1 MTSAREGASQGAAA
15 APIHPQSTEQ
25 STTSSSQAYCGGS
38 SSQPGSRT
46 NSHARASA
54 AQHETRALLLPGR
67 CLPANLK
74 WCFQLPRGSSGSLLV
89 TEPCWS
95 FLQWSNSETEQLD
108 ELCAGSRLCI
118 RSAPRGWE
126 RHCPARGHPAAGSPH
141 RAQGWLRPG
150 PSPAGTV
157 SGVRAL
163 RTHVPRTP
171 PLLHGFLSPVCAWFT
186 SD

>member
-74 WCFQLPRGSSGSLLV
+74 WCFQVPRGSSGSLLF
-89 TEPCWS
+89 TEPCWR

-108 ELCAGSRLCI
+108 ELCAGSRLCS

-126 RHCPARGHPAAGSPH
+126 RHCPARGHLAAGSPH
-141 RAQGWLRPG
+141 RAQGWLRPR
-150 PSPAGTV
+150 PFPCRDRVRSQSPANARPQNTSPPPRLSV
-157 SGVRAL
+157 S
-163 RTHVPRTP
+163 
-171 PLLHGFLSPVCAWFT
+171 SVCLVHK
-186 SD
+186 